1 MRTLTIVSTVA
12 LSASLALSACKK
24 DKKEGATDPA
34 AADTPTETAKT
45 AEATAGDTPAEV
57 TPPPAD
63 PAAPTAGGAIPPGQP
78 AATERPAS
86 ITDEHVKLAEDFI
99 GAVSATATAAEEA
112 KTDCKAMAKAL
123 GAQAGAMKGLISKLE
138 AMKKANEK
146 DTVAREW
153 FKATYEAKVMD
164 AFNKLLTAIEP
175 CKTDKAVMATLKDI
189 GPRKK
194 EAAPT
199 EVK

>member
-1 MRTLTIVSTVA
+1 MKTLTIVSTIA
-12 LSASLALSACKK
+12 LSASLVLSACKK
-24 DKKEGATDPA
+24 DKKEGSTEPA
-34 AADTPTETAKT
+34 AETPTETAKT

-57 TPPPAD
+57 TPPPAET
-63 PAAPTAGGAIPPGQP
+63 APPPVEATP
-78 AATERPAS
+78 TERPAS

-123 GAQAGAMKGLISKLE
+123 GAQAGAMKALIGKLE

-146 DTVAREW
+146 DLVAKEW

-164 AFNKLLTAIEP
+164 AFNKLLGAIEP
-175 CKTDKAVMATLKDI
+175 CKTDKAVMAALKDI